1 MAAPSAFSDRVE
13 NFCRRLTDRRIDG
26 SLAAAKGTAE
36 LLRQLVTSSR
46 LNTPEVML
54 AEVKRVGLRIQA
66 AKPIEL
72 VIGNIVRRVMHIIRE
87 EMEAEQEEQDDD
99 LMARAGSGDIAAASG
114 GSVGGLSKAF
124 RHPFATASSRTLS
137 LHNLLD
143 QGASEEGEASSTPPP
158 VAGSSGG
165 RRHRSP
171 SPSPPAQHGGGG
183 GGGGGR
189 RGSFEQQERKVPKAG
204 QWDRK
209 QEVID
214 GVNDLIQELKDIDDA
229 IAAQA
234 VEHIHAN
241 EVVLVFG
248 YSRTV
253 LHFLR
258 RAAEKRNFEVVV
270 AEASPTYQ
278 GQRMASELAGV
289 GIQAT
294 LIPDSAVFAMM
305 ARVNKVV
312 ATAQALLANGGVMA
326 PVGTHIVAMAARRH
340 SVPFVVLCG
349 IYKLSTLFPHNP
361 AVNFNDFKDPADLLP
376 RDHEAVGLPRRIRAE
391 TLRRMAEEGDEWRS
405 GLPPGLPEL
414 TIANPS
420 YDYVPPELISLF
432 VTDQGH
438 GFMPS
443 YVYRQCNEFYHRQDF
458 ILDKRQLDQ
467 LIG

>member
-1 MAAPSAFSDRVE
+1 MSQPFNDRVE
-13 NFCRRLTDRRIDG
+13 AFCRRLTDRRTDG
-26 SLAAAKGTAE
+26 TLAAAKGTAE

-99 LMARAGSGDIAAASG
+99 LVAGAAGDVAAAG
-114 GSVGGLSKAF
+114 AASVGGLSRAF
-124 RHPFATASSRTLS
+124 RHPFAAPSSRTLS

-143 QGASEEGEASSTPPP
+143 QGALDEAADVAAQQHQQQAAAAAAASPPTQH
-158 VAGSSGG
+158 SGG
-165 RRHRSP
+165 S
-171 SPSPPAQHGGGG
+171 
-183 GGGGGR
+183 GR
-189 RGSFEQQERKVPKAG
+189 RGSFEEKERKGRAG

-229 IAAQA
+229 IASQA

-270 AEASPTYQ
+270 AEAAPTYQ
-278 GQRMASELAGV
+278 GQQMAAELAAA
-289 GIQAT
+289 GIHAT
-294 LIPDSAVFAMM
+294 LIPDSAIFAMM
-305 ARVNKVV
+305 ARVNKVI
-312 ATAQALLANGGVMA
+312 ATAHALLANGSVMA
-326 PVGTHIVAMAARRH
+326 PVGMHVVAMAARRH

-361 AVNFNDFKDPADLLP
+361 SVNFNDFRDPADLLP
-376 RDHEAVGLPRRIRAE
+376 RDHEAVALPRRARAE
-391 TLRRMAEEGDEWRS
+391 ALLRLAEEGNEWRA
-405 GLPPGLPEL
+405 GLPSGLPEL
-414 TIANPS
+414 TVANPC

-443 YVYRQCNEFYHRQDF
+443 YVYRQLTEFYHRQDF
-458 ILDKRQLDQ
+458 ILDKQQLDQ

>member
-1 MAAPSAFSDRVE
+1 MASQPMNERVE
-13 NFCRRLTDRRIDG
+13 AFCRRLTDRRIDG

-36 LLRQLVTSSR
+36 LLRQLITSSR
-46 LNTPEVML
+46 LNTPELML
-54 AEVKRVGLRIQA
+54 GEVKRVGLRIQA

-72 VIGNIVRRVMHIIRE
+72 VIGNIVRRVLHIIRE

-99 LMARAGSGDIAAASG
+99 LLAGAGAGALTPGGGD
-114 GSVGGLSKAF
+114 SVGGLSKAF
-124 RHPFATASSRTLS
+124 RHPGAPSSRTLS

-143 QGASEEGEASSTPPP
+143 QGAMDEALAGAAASLSPQSS
-158 VAGSSGG
+158 AQLGG
-165 RRHRSP
+165 RGAAASPGPGARRS
-171 SPSPPAQHGGGG
+171 SLD
-183 GGGGGR
+183 
-189 RGSFEQQERKVPKAG
+189 EKEKERKGGKAA

-214 GVNDLIQELKDIDDA
+214 GLNDLIQELKDIDDA
-229 IAAQA
+229 IASQA
-234 VEHIHAN
+234 AEHIHAN
-241 EVVLVFG
+241 EVILVWG

-253 LHFLR
+253 LAFLR

-270 AEASPTYQ
+270 TEGAPTYQ
-278 GQRMASELAGV
+278 GQQMARELAAA
-289 GIQAT
+289 GIRAT
-294 LIPDSAVFAMM
+294 LIADSAVFAMM

-326 PVGTHIVAMAARRH
+326 PVGMHIAAMAAKRH

-361 AVNFNDFKDPADLLP
+361 AVNFNDFKDPEDVLP
-376 RDHEAVGLPRRIRAE
+376 LTHEAVGIPRRIAQE
-391 TLRRMAEEGDEWRS
+391 TVARMQAEGDESWKL
-405 GLPPGLPEL
+405 GLPASLPQL
-414 TIANPS
+414 TIVNPS

-443 YVYRQCNEFYHRQDF
+443 YVYRQLTEFYHRQDF

>member
-1 MAAPSAFSDRVE
+1 MSQPFNDRVE
-13 NFCRRLTDRRIDG
+13 AFCRRLSDRRTDG
-26 SLAAAKGTAE
+26 TLAAAKGTAE

-46 LNTPEVML
+46 LNTPEIML

-99 LMARAGSGDIAAASG
+99 LVAGSAGDAAAVGAS
-114 GSVGGLSKAF
+114 SVGGLSRAF
-124 RHPFATASSRTLS
+124 RHPFAATSTRTLS

-143 QGASEEGEASSTPPP
+143 QGALDEAAEAAIQQQQQAAAAAAQP
-158 VAGSSGG
+158 AQQGGGSG
-165 RRHRSP
+165 RR
-171 SPSPPAQHGGGG
+171 A
-183 GGGGGR
+183 
-189 RGSFEQQERKVPKAG
+189 SFEEKERKGRAG

-229 IAAQA
+229 IAGQA
-234 VEHIHAN
+234 AEHIHAN

-258 RAAEKRNFEVVV
+258 RAAEKRKFEVVV

-278 GQRMASELAGV
+278 GQLMATELAAA
-289 GIQAT
+289 GIHAT
-294 LIPDSAVFAMM
+294 LIPDSAIFAMM
-305 ARVNKVV
+305 ARVNKVI
-312 ATAQALLANGGVMA
+312 ATAHALLANGSVMA
-326 PVGTHIVAMAARRH
+326 PVGTHVVAMAARRH

-361 AVNFNDFKDPADLLP
+361 SVNFNDFRDPADLLP
-376 RDHEAVGLPRRIRAE
+376 YGHEAVSLPRRARAE
-391 TLRRMAEEGDEWRS
+391 ALLKLAEEGDEWRA
-405 GLPPGLPEL
+405 GLPSGLPEL
-414 TIANPS
+414 TVVNPS

-432 VTDQGH
+432 VTDHGH

-443 YVYRQCNEFYHRQDF
+443 YVYRQLTEFYHRQDF
-458 ILDKRQLDQ
+458 ILDAAQLNQ

>member
-1 MAAPSAFSDRVE
+1 MSQAFNDRVE
-13 NFCRRLTDRRIDG
+13 AFCRRLTDRRIDG
-26 SLAAAKGTAE
+26 TLAAAKGTAE

-46 LNTPEVML
+46 LNTPEIML

-87 EMEAEQEEQDDD
+87 EMEAEREEQDDD
-99 LMARAGSGDIAAASG
+99 LVGGPAGDAAAAGAS
-114 GSVGGLSKAF
+114 SVGGLSRAF
-124 RHPFATASSRTLS
+124 RHPFAATSTRTLS

-143 QGASEEGEASSTPPP
+143 QGALDEAAEAAMQQQAAAATT
-158 VAGSSGG
+158 AAA
-165 RRHRSP
+165 
-171 SPSPPAQHGGGG
+171 PAQ
-183 GGGGGR
+183 
-189 RGSFEQQERKVPKAG
+189 Q
-204 QWDRK
+204 
-209 QEVID
+209 VID

-229 IAAQA
+229 IASQA

-270 AEASPTYQ
+270 AEAAPTYQ
-278 GQRMASELAGV
+278 GQQMASELAAA
-289 GIQAT
+289 GIHAT
-294 LIPDSAVFAMM
+294 LIPDSAIFAMM
-305 ARVNKVV
+305 ARVNKVI
-312 ATAQALLANGGVMA
+312 ATAHALLANGSVMA
-326 PVGTHIVAMAARRH
+326 PVGMHVVAMAARRH
-340 SVPFVVLCG
+340 SVPCVVLCG

-361 AVNFNDFKDPADLLP
+361 SVNFNDFRDPADLLP
-376 RDHEAVGLPRRIRAE
+376 YNHEAVGLPRRARAE
-391 TLRRMAEEGDEWRS
+391 ALLKLGEEGDEWRA
-405 GLPPGLPEL
+405 GLPSGLPEL
-414 TIANPS
+414 TVANPS

-443 YVYRQCNEFYHRQDF
+443 YVYRQLTEFYHRQDF
-458 ILDKRQLDQ
+458 ILDATQLNQ